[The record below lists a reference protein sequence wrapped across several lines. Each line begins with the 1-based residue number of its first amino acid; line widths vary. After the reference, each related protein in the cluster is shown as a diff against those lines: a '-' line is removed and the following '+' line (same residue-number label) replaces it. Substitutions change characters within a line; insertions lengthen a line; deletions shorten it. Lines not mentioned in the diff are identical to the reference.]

1 MDAFASTISYIEGL
15 AARND
20 EPELIARM
28 VRLSLTTQGVELD
41 FGQLVPLLEARIT
54 ELSEIA
60 EARPDHAKL
69 KRGVDKMRRV
79 SQLLDPSGAEAEL
92 TELAEKIRV
101 CVTKADNYAV
111 TAGRHLRQARERCRE
126 IGLDFNK
133 WCAQA
138 NLGIKRSRIYQL
150 MGPDPIATERQ
161 DEKHNVETENVQSV
175 DIAQLPIVEHPI
187 QPGEEQAPLAE
198 TVVVNIDPAARTP
211 EPDPFAAALAQ
222 FEVWFAG
229 LTITQ
234 QRAVVDVVTRVRE
247 SPREA
252 A

>member
-1 MDAFASTISYIEGL
+1 MDAFASTISYVEGL

-28 VRLSLTTQGVELD
+28 VRLRLTTQGVELD

-54 ELSEIA
+54 ELSEA
-60 EARPDHAKL
+60 AKTHPNHTKL
-69 KRGVDKMRRV
+69 NRGIDIMRQV
-79 SQLLDPSGAEAEL
+79 SQLLAPGGAEAEL

-111 TAGRHLRQARERCRE
+111 TAGQHLRQARERCRE

-150 MGPDPIATERQ
+150 MGPDPITTDRRGEN
-161 DEKHNVETENVQSV
+161 HNAEPENVQSV
-175 DIAQLPIVEHPI
+175 DIAQPTNGEQPT
-187 QPGEEQAPLAE
+187 QPGGEAPLAE
-198 TVVVNIDPAARTP
+198 PVVVNINATAGTA
-211 EPDPFAAALAQ
+211 EPDPFADALAQ
-222 FEVWFAG
+222 FEVWFAC

-234 QRAVVDVVTRVRE
+234 QRAVVDVVTRVGER
-247 SPREA
+247 PREA